1 MAEYRVVTNLDLL
14 KYTLLNRTRLAEN
27 GCWEW
32 VGGFGAGGYGV
43 IGRNGKSQ
51 RAHRV
56 SYEAYKG
63 EIPEG
68 MVVRHSCDNP
78 ACINPDHLSL
88 GTQKEN
94 AADRTARGR
103 GSKLKGA
110 QIATAKLTEAQVLE
124 IKSSTLSLTELSEK
138 YGVDKSNIWAIRS
151 GKSWKHLNNL
161 SH

>member
-1 MAEYRVVTNLDLL
+1 MVEYKVVTDLDLL
-14 KYTLLNRTRLAEN
+14 KYTLFNRTRLAEN

-32 VGGFGAGGYGV
+32 VGYSGSGGYGM
-43 IGRNGKSQ
+43 IGRDGKNV

-63 EIPEG
+63 EIPKG
-68 MVVRHSCDNP
+68 MVVRHTCDNP
-78 ACINPDHLSL
+78 ACINPDHLLL
-88 GTQKEN
+88 GTQKDN

-103 GSKLKGA
+103 GHKLKGSSVG
-110 QIATAKLTEAQVLE
+110 TAKLTEAQALE
-124 IKSSTLSLTELSEK
+124 IKSSTLSLAELSEK

-151 GKSWKHLNNL
+151 GKSWKHLNSQ